1 MDATQDIEYQE
12 SLVFFA
18 NDDDHQDGSVLH
30 FLQVIFINRLVA
42 KRTVERDIV
51 CK

>member
-18 NDDDHQDGSVLH
+18 NDDDPQDGSVLH
-30 FLQVIFINRLVA
+30 FLQVNFINQMVA
-42 KRTVERDIV
+42 KRTVENDIF